1 MKTRGTYFQNN
12 TDNPIVYGEVDIFNL
27 PKRRLRGE
35 EEKFGKLCKTVCTG
49 FCGTDFELMHM
60 GQRGELG
67 PKFPHGT
74 DRLINGHEGVVYVPD
89 ENRFAI
95 VLIRGGNSYDPTRF
109 MDDETYFEYGC
120 DGADGLMSEENYYHP
135 DMLLKIPDGYI
146 TGNKLPLSLAKKLV
160 FSDPYACMIFQLE
173 RMEDLGSA
181 QNFRLEMAVNKCSE
195 EEGRKIA
202 KEKLFDKVVI
212 FGLGTTGMFIGD
224 LIRQSYPEAEIIF
237 VARSSADS
245 AKVRFALEKA
255 KAKYVRNIFDTE
267 EECAKAIMESLRG
280 KATVF
285 IGTSGSNVE
294 SRIAFEYGVLGNNGV
309 YNSFSLGPEVKVKT
323 MPFGFKNHLI
333 FGSINFR
340 QDHMEKAIKI
350 LCESDYDRIVELID
364 LEEVKTDPRG
374 VYENKI
380 YSKEAPLKTMTIW
393 NRDYMDMDK

>member
-1 MKTRGTYFQNN
+1 MKTRGTYLQNSS
-12 TDNPIVYGEVDIFNL
+12 DNPIVYGEVEIFDL

-35 EEKFGKLCKTVCTG
+35 EEKLGKLCKTVCTG

-67 PKFPHGT
+67 SKFPEGT
-74 DRLINGHEGVVYVPD
+74 ERLINGHEGVVYVPD

-181 QNFRLEMAVNKCSE
+181 QNFRLEMAANKCSE
-195 EEGRKIA
+195 EEGRLRA
-202 KEKLFDKVVI
+202 KKKLFQRVVI

-224 LIRQSYPEAEIIF
+224 LIRQNYPEAEIIF

-245 AKVRFALEKA
+245 AKVKFAVEKT
-255 KAKYVRNIFDTE
+255 KAKYVQNIFDTE
-267 EECAKAIMESLRG
+267 EECAEAIIAALGG
-280 KATVF
+280 KATTF
-285 IGTSGSNVE
+285 IGTSGNSIE
-294 SRIAFEYGVLGNNGV
+294 SRIAFDKAVLGNNGI
-309 YNSFSLGPEVKVKT
+309 YNSFSLGPEINVKT
-323 MPFGFKNHLI
+323 MPFGFKNYLI

-350 LCESDYDRIVELID
+350 LCESDYNRIVELID
-364 LEEVKTDPRG
+364 LEEVKANPKET
-374 VYENKI
+374 YEKKI

-393 NRDYMDMDK
+393 DGNYIDMNS